1 METLLEK
8 IEPLGS
14 PERLKR
20 RRSKELGNEQVFVLL
35 QRLGKRDE
43 AALRELYSAYSRTIY
58 AFALQRLRDAAE
70 AEEIVVDTMHE
81 VWRHPE
87 RFRGEAKFSTWLLG
101 IARFKLLSLIRSREP
116 QHEDIVDLEETLES
130 GEEGT
135 FEILAQKQ
143 RREAVRQCMDKL
155 PAEQRKARMEGLWI
169 KCDGCGEIIYKQD
182 VEKNLEVCPKCDEH
196 FPLPV
201 RKRLELVLDAGSFA
215 EHDIGLESTDPLQ
228 FSDSKRYRERIKAS
242 QKSANEGEAFISGIG
257 RIAGREVSIGAF
269 HFGFMGGSM
278 GSVVGEKVTRV
289 FERAT
294 DRRLPAIIFSAS
306 GGARMQEAIFSL
318 MQMAKSSA
326 ALARF
331 RHVQKP
337 YISVLLD
344 PTTGGVAASFAFL
357 GDVILAEPRAL
368 IGFAGPRVIEQTI
381 RQKLPEGFQTSE
393 FLLKHGMVDAI
404 VHRKEMREKLSQL
417 LGLLA

>member
-1 METLLEK
+1 
-8 IEPLGS
+8 GS
-14 PERLKR
+14 RQGRVRSSRARRGRRGEARRPHQRPERLRRDGRHDRGAPHRLR
-20 RRSKELGNEQVFVLL
+20 RRRHRSRVLPDRQGHL
-35 QRLGKRDE
+35 QRRPPQQTGDGERDLAGDGE
-43 AALRELYSAYSRTIY
+43 AQDRARVGARGPRCRGPKAAGEGRAH
-58 AFALQRLRDAAE
+58 RDP
-70 AEEIVVDTMHE
+70 VVDPDFLR
-81 VWRHPE
+81 VGR
-87 RFRGEAKFSTWLLG
+87 RQGVGGVALAL
-101 IARFKLLSLIRSREP
+101 
-116 QHEDIVDLEETLES
+116 LES
-130 GEEGT
+130 T
-135 FEILAQKQ
+135 PSLCYNAAAMAWYH
-143 RREAVRQCMDKL
+143 RVPAPKL
-155 PAEQRKARMEGLWI
+155 PPEQRKARMEGLWI

-201 RKRLELVLDAGSFA
+201 RRRLELVLDPGSFA

-318 MQMAKSSA
+318 TQMAKSSA
-326 ALARF
+326 ALPRF
-331 RHVQKP
+331 RHV
-337 YISVLLD
+337 LLSSCLAAED
-344 PTTGGVAASFAFL
+344 LTGFIAATLRGGDTAGDEGRELSRL
-357 GDVILAEPRAL
+357 GSASA
-368 IGFAGPRVIEQTI
+368 FAGIGVFDHGRGFEIPARGTTRGSYLLSNPR
-381 RQKLPEGFQTSE
+381 R
-393 FLLKHGMVDAI
+393 A
-404 VHRKEMREKLSQL
+404 MRRSWSM
-417 LGLLA
+417 

>member
-1 METLLEK
+1 M
-8 IEPLGS
+8 S
-14 PERLKR
+14 AAAR
-20 RRSKELGNEQVFVLL
+20 RRVPS
-35 QRLGKRDE
+35 
-43 AALRELYSAYSRTIY
+43 
-58 AFALQRLRDAAE
+58 
-70 AEEIVVDTMHE
+70 
-81 VWRHPE
+81 P
-87 RFRGEAKFSTWLLG
+87 
-101 IARFKLLSLIRSREP
+101 
-116 QHEDIVDLEETLES
+116 
-130 GEEGT
+130 
-135 FEILAQKQ
+135 
-143 RREAVRQCMDKL
+143 KL

-169 KCDGCGEIIYKQD
+169 KCDGCGEIVYKQD

-201 RKRLELVLDAGSFA
+201 RRRLELVLDPGSFA

-242 QKSANEGEAFISGIG
+242 QKSANEGEASISGIG

-269 HFGFMGGSM
+269 HFGFLGGSM
-278 GSVVGEKVTRV
+278 GSVVGEKVTRI

-294 DRRLPAIIFSAS
+294 ERRIPAIVFSAS

-331 RHVQKP
+331 RQVRRP

-357 GDVILAEPRAL
+357 GDVILAEPKAL

-381 RQKLPEGFQTSE
+381 RQKLPEGFQRSE
-393 FLLKHGMVDAI
+393 FLVKHGMIDAI
-404 VHRKEMREKLSQL
+404 ASEHFRPGSSATRANCRSAPARSMRRSASSIRSATAPTPRPWRCSARRGGSQKRSWSRPRIATSMCATRPL
-417 LGLLA
+417 PACASGPTATA

>member
-1 METLLEK
+1 
-8 IEPLGS
+8 
-14 PERLKR
+14 
-20 RRSKELGNEQVFVLL
+20 
-35 QRLGKRDE
+35 
-43 AALRELYSAYSRTIY
+43 
-58 AFALQRLRDAAE
+58 
-70 AEEIVVDTMHE
+70 
-81 VWRHPE
+81 
-87 RFRGEAKFSTWLLG
+87 
-101 IARFKLLSLIRSREP
+101 
-116 QHEDIVDLEETLES
+116 
-130 GEEGT
+130 
-135 FEILAQKQ
+135 
-143 RREAVRQCMDKL
+143 
-155 PAEQRKARMEGLWI
+155 MEGLWI

-201 RKRLELVLDAGSFA
+201 RRRLDLVLDPGTFV
-215 EHDIGLESTDPLQ
+215 EHDVGLESTDPLQ
-228 FSDSKRYRERIKAS
+228 FSDSRKYRERLKAS
-242 QKSANEGEAFISGIG
+242 QKSAAEGEAFVSGFG
-257 RIAGREVSIGAF
+257 RIAGRDVSIGAF

-294 DRRLPAIIFSAS
+294 ERRLPAIVFSAS

-331 RHVQKP
+331 RQVQKP

-357 GDVILAEPRAL
+357 GDVIVAEPRAL

-381 RQKLPEGFQTSE
+381 RQKLPEGFQRSE
-393 FLLKHGMVDAI
+393 FLLKHGMIDAI
-404 VHRKEMREKLSQL
+404 VHRKEMRDRLAQL
-417 LGLLA
+417 LGLLG

>member
-1 METLLEK
+1 M
-8 IEPLGS
+8 
-14 PERLKR
+14 
-20 RRSKELGNEQVFVLL
+20 
-35 QRLGKRDE
+35 
-43 AALRELYSAYSRTIY
+43 
-58 AFALQRLRDAAE
+58 
-70 AEEIVVDTMHE
+70 
-81 VWRHPE
+81 
-87 RFRGEAKFSTWLLG
+87 
-101 IARFKLLSLIRSREP
+101 
-116 QHEDIVDLEETLES
+116 
-130 GEEGT
+130 
-135 FEILAQKQ
+135 
-143 RREAVRQCMDKL
+143 QCRMAWYHRVQAPKL
-155 PAEQRKARMEGLWI
+155 PAEAKKSRMEGLWI

-182 VEKNLEVCPKCDEH
+182 VEKNLEVCTKCDEH

-201 RKRLELVLDAGSFA
+201 RKRLALVLDEGSFV
-215 EHDIGLESTDPLQ
+215 EHDLGLESTDPLQ
-228 FSDSKRYRERIKAS
+228 FSDSKKYKDRLRS
-242 QKSANEGEAFISGIG
+242 SARSGESTEAFVSGIG

-289 FERAT
+289 FERGY
-294 DRRLPAIIFSAS
+294 DRRIPCIVFSAS

-331 RHVQKP
+331 RSVRKP

-357 GDVILAEPRAL
+357 GDVILAEPKAL

-381 RQKLPEGFQTSE
+381 RQKLPEGFQRSE
-393 FLLKHGMVDAI
+393 FLLDHGMIDAI
-404 VHRKEMREKLSQL
+404 VHRKEMREKLAQI

>member
-1 METLLEK
+1 
-8 IEPLGS
+8 
-14 PERLKR
+14 
-20 RRSKELGNEQVFVLL
+20 
-35 QRLGKRDE
+35 
-43 AALRELYSAYSRTIY
+43 
-58 AFALQRLRDAAE
+58 
-70 AEEIVVDTMHE
+70 
-81 VWRHPE
+81 
-87 RFRGEAKFSTWLLG
+87 
-101 IARFKLLSLIRSREP
+101 
-116 QHEDIVDLEETLES
+116 
-130 GEEGT
+130 
-135 FEILAQKQ
+135 
-143 RREAVRQCMDKL
+143 
-155 PAEQRKARMEGLWI
+155 MEGLWI

-201 RKRLELVLDAGSFA
+201 RKRLELVLDPGSFT

-228 FSDSKRYRERIKAS
+228 FSDSKKYRDRIKAS
-242 QKSANEGEAFISGIG
+242 QKSAAEGEAFVSGIG

-294 DRRLPAIIFSAS
+294 ERRLPAIVFSAS

-337 YISVLLD
+337 YVSVLLD

-404 VHRKEMREKLSQL
+404 VHRKEMRDRLAQL
-417 LGLLA
+417 LGLLS